1 MGYISDIYGIKT
13 ARGLEKHI
21 YKLTAKEVIVIKTA
35 DHLKVIW
42 ALNDELYTYDINAH
56 TIYVV
61 EEEALDK
68 AVKVVMDS
76 MTDHVTKVIDKPI
89 IPIGKVEEMNCLDC
103 IAITGHHVVDGRWS
117 CVHCGTPKK

>member
-1 MGYISDIYGIKT
+1 MVYISDIYGIKT

-42 ALNDELYTYDINAH
+42 ALGDELYTYDINAH

-89 IPIGKVEEMNCLDC
+89 IPLGNVEEMKCRGC
-103 IAITGHHVVDGRWS
+103 QAITGHHVVDKHWT
-117 CVHCGTPKK
+117 CVHCGTKQK